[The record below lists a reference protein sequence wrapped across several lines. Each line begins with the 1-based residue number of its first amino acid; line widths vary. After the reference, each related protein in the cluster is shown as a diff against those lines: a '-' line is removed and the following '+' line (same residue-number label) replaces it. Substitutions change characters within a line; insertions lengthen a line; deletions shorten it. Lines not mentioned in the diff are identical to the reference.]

1 MFDLFDIAK
10 ALEELRMG
18 HREPGVLLGFERG
31 KHRDW
36 VLGKTRRYCPSTPAG
51 DSLP

>member
-1 MFDLFDIAK
+1 MDMFDLFDIAK

-36 VLGKTRRYCPSTPAG
+36 VVREDPALLSF
-51 DSLP
+51 DPCW